1 MGVVGTAGV
10 DVSCCPTYAGAGCCR
25 WLVTLVASSLHSL
38 IEIRSYH
45 ARPKESSLAAN
56 RTAHTFQSYEHCV

>member
-25 WLVTLVASSLHSL
+25 WSVKLVDSSLHSS
-38 IEIRSYH
+38 RD
-45 ARPKESSLAAN
+45 
-56 RTAHTFQSYEHCV
+56 VG